1 MDIIHGMLSE
11 EATVA
16 YVPEDAESLWR
27 LGRSFSRILGKAPA
41 FRIEGLTSELAPW
54 KIEHTDFT
62 HGLNWRRLRSRP
74 FSFAFSLVF
83 KPGQSWFGSRVD
95 LYYF

>member
-16 YVPEDAESLWR
+16 YFPEDAESLWR
-27 LGRSFSRILGKAPA
+27 LGRSFSRILGRAPA
-41 FRIEGLTSELAPW
+41 FRIDGLTPELAPF

-62 HGLNWRRLRSRP
+62 HGLNWHILRPRRSL
-74 FSFAFSLVF
+74 AFSLVF
-83 KPGQSWFGSRVD
+83 YPGQSWFGSRVD